1 MKELTIIGP
10 LITDQ
15 EYSHN
20 KIIIE
25 ALKNGGSGI
34 KDCSIRPI
42 KISPKLPFFLRLLGT
57 ISLVPLQWILIFY
70 TYILNHPTEVLFIPY
85 PAHANAP
92 LVWFLSRFSDRII
105 IIDAFFGLYDT
116 IVNDRGL
123 VRRGGFIARAIYRYE
138 KWLFSNV
145 DIVLLDTPVHSKR
158 VRHDMGITKTR
169 ITHVPVGIDESIWYP
184 AAPNQNEAEFN
195 VLFWS
200 TFIPLHGVEVIAH
213 AAKLIEAHDRE
224 IKFTVIGTGQLA
236 PTFKKLLNDLQPSN
250 LRWIHRFI
258 PMADIRRHVEASHCC
273 LGIFGESAKADSVIP
288 YKVHQ
293 TLASGKPLIT
303 AATRASTYYLKNGK
317 HSILIPPGNP
327 RALAEAIRNL
337 KKDPALAIRI
347 GRNGR
352 ILYEKQFS
360 NQVIVDKL
368 QNLLDTL

>member
-1 MKELTIIGP
+1 MKELTIIGS

-20 KIIIE
+20 KIILE
-25 ALKNGGSGI
+25 ALKNCEWGI
-34 KDCSIRPI
+34 KDCSIRSI
-42 KISPKLPFFLRLLGT
+42 KISPKLPFFLRLLG
-57 ISLVPLQWILIFY
+57 IIAIIPLQWILIFY
-70 TYILNHPTEVLFIPY
+70 KYILNHPTQVLFIPY
-85 PAHANAP
+85 PAHAYAP
-92 LVWFLSRFSDRII
+92 LVWFLSRFSDKII

-123 VRRGGFIARAIYRYE
+123 VKRGGFIARTIYRYE
-138 KWLFSNV
+138 KWLFRNV
-145 DIVLLDTPVHSKR
+145 DIALLDTPVHSKR
-158 VRHDMGITKTR
+158 VRHDMGITTTR

-184 AAPNQNEAEFN
+184 ATPNQNEAEFN

-200 TFIPLHGVEVIAH
+200 TFIPLHGVEVIAY
-213 AAKLIEAHDRE
+213 AAKLIEAYDRKIE
-224 IKFTVIGTGQLA
+224 FTVIGTGQLA
-236 PTFKKLLNDLQPSN
+236 PMFKKLLNELQPSN
-250 LRWIHRFI
+250 LRWIHQFI
-258 PMADIRRHVEASHCC
+258 SMAEIRKHVEASHCC
-273 LGIFGESAKADSVIP
+273 LGIFGKSAKADSVIP

-337 KKDPALAIRI
+337 KNDPALAMRI

-352 ILYEKQFS
+352 LLYEKRFS

>member
-10 LITDQ
+10 LNTDQ

-20 KIIIE
+20 KIILE
-25 ALKNGGSGI
+25 ALKNCGWGI
-34 KDCSIRPI
+34 KDCSIRSL

-57 ISLVPLQWILIFY
+57 ISIIPLQWMLIFY
-70 TYILNHPTEVLFIPY
+70 KYILNHPTEVLFIPY

-92 LVWFLSRFSDRII
+92 LVWLLSRFSDKII

-123 VRRGGFIARAIYRYE
+123 VKRDGFIARVIYHYE
-138 KWLFSNV
+138 KWLFNHV
-145 DIVLLDTPVHSKR
+145 DIVLLDTPVHCER
-158 VRHDMGITKTR
+158 VRHDMGITTTR
-169 ITHVPVGIDESIWYP
+169 FEHVPVGIDESIWYP
-184 AAPNQNEAEFN
+184 ADPNQNESEFN

-200 TFIPLHGVEVIAH
+200 TFIPLHGVEVIAN
-213 AAKLIEAHDRE
+213 AAKLLEAPDSK
-224 IKFTVIGTGQLA
+224 IQFTVIGRGQLA
-236 PTFKKLLNDLQPSN
+236 PAFKKLLDELQPSN
-250 LRWIHRFI
+250 LRWIHQFI
-258 PMADIRRHVEASHCC
+258 SMAELRRHVEASQCC
-273 LGIFGESAKADSVIP
+273 LGIFGKSAKADSVIP

-303 AATRASTYYLKNGK
+303 AATRASTHYLKNGK

-337 KKDPALAIRI
+337 KNDPASAMRI

-352 ILYEKQFS
+352 LLYEQQFS
-360 NQVIVDKL
+360 NQIIVDKL
-368 QNLLDTL
+368 RNLLDTL